1 MAFVSFQEWQHLGV
15 EDVLGSICG
24 FLTVII
30 AIFML
35 NAFKDVDVTL
45 NDVRGILRPKA
56 SSSGYRGNQANKYDP
71 VPMDEEGLMSQ
82 DEQVVYSSTGTT
94 AHVR

>member
-1 MAFVSFQEWQHLGV
+1 LGA
-15 EDVLGSICG
+15 EDVLGNICG

-35 NAFKDVDVTL
+35 NAFRDVDVSL
-45 NDVRGILRPKA
+45 SDVRGILRPKA
-56 SSSGYRGNQANKYDP
+56 QNTGGYRNQSNKYNPLP
-71 VPMDEEGLMSQ
+71 VDEEGLMSQ

-94 AHVR
+94 THIR